1 VTDFT
6 QESFWQ
12 QVQSLLPINLTNN
25 PTFCIGFS
33 GGLDSSVLLHL
44 LSEIQKAN
52 NHPSFTLK
60 AIHINHQL
68 QKDADL
74 WEKFCQNFCDTRKIP
89 FKALKVDITD
99 TKKKGIEATAR
110 NARYA
115 TFREN
120 LLADD
125 ILLTAH
131 HLDDQVET
139 VFLQLLRGTGIEGA
153 AAINPCS
160 KVGDY
165 YLMRPLLDFSR
176 DQLLAYAKK
185 HHLDWVDDPSN
196 DENDFNRNY
205 LRNEVLPII
214 ETRWPAY
221 RHTIQR
227 FSNNAR
233 SAKTVLDDYLSIDYM
248 HCLNK
253 EKNTLVIDSL
263 LKLAL
268 EKRLMVIR
276 FWVKQ
281 HNFSLPD
288 EAILLQIHSAL
299 LAADDA
305 NPLIE
310 WGDAVVRRYRNKLFI
325 FSRKKNDFKN
335 SEFHWN
341 LKTNHTIKGLGVL
354 SSQKVIGHGIHEKYA
369 NEKIKIAF
377 RKGGEKCQL
386 VGRQGS
392 HSLKKLFQENA
403 IPPWQREKIP
413 LLLINNQIAGVVDY
427 FYCSPFAAKKN
438 EPGYIIKLD
447 LELV

>member
-12 QVQSLLPINLTNN
+12 QVHNLLPNHLIDN

-33 GGLDSSVLLHL
+33 GGLDSTVLLHL
-44 LSEIQKAN
+44 LSEIQKTE
-52 NHPSFTLK
+52 NHSFSLK

-68 QKDADL
+68 QKDAES
-74 WEKFCQNFCDTRKIP
+74 WEKFCQDFCETRKIS
-89 FKALKVDITD
+89 FQSLKVEVTD
-99 TKKKGIEATAR
+99 FKKKGIEAAAR
-110 NARYA
+110 NARYTA
-115 TFREN
+115 FSEN

-131 HLDDQVET
+131 HLDDQIET
-139 VFLQLLRGTGIEGA
+139 VFLHLLRGTGIEGA

-160 KVGDY
+160 KVDDY

-176 DQLLAYAKK
+176 DQLVEYAQK
-185 HHLDWVDDPSN
+185 HQLDWIDDPSN
-196 DENDFNRNY
+196 DEIHFNRNY
-205 LRNEVLPII
+205 LRNEVLPVI
-214 ETRWPAY
+214 EKRWPAY

-227 FSNNAR
+227 FTNNAR
-233 SAKTVLDDYLSIDYM
+233 SAITVLDQYLCTDYLY
-248 HCLNK
+248 CLNK
-253 EKNTLVIDSL
+253 EKKTLTIDSL
-263 LKLAL
+263 LKLGL

-276 FWVKQ
+276 FWIKQ
-281 HNFSLPD
+281 QNFSMPG

-299 LAADDA
+299 LANDDA

-310 WGDAVVRRYRNKLFI
+310 WGDAIVRRYRNELFL
-325 FSRKKNDFKN
+325 FSRNNNDFQN
-335 SEFHWN
+335 HEFFWD
-341 LKTNHTIKGLGVL
+341 LKTDHSIKGLGVL
-354 SSQKVIGHGIHEKYA
+354 RSQKIIGQGIHEKYA
-369 NEKIKIAF
+369 SEQIKIAF
-377 RKGGEKCQL
+377 RKGGEICQP
-386 VGRQGS
+386 VGRQGR

-413 LLLINNQIAGVVDY
+413 LLLINNQIAGVIGY
-427 FYCSPFAAKKN
+427 FYCSPFAANKD